1 MTKENI
7 KTAAISLFAQNGY
20 EGGKL
25 AEIAKAVQIK
35 TASLYFY
42 FESKEQLFIELFE
55 DIRDRKIENLD
66 KLHDEIKA
74 MNSVKDQLYHL
85 YQYFSKRNYEE
96 NDEELFWKRCTLF
109 PPSFLKEKINQ
120 DLISYQSKFID
131 ESLRPTIVFG
141 IKSGALKEQDPE
153 IVIAAFYGIIDALFN
168 EIHYSKQDVYQ
179 KKVIMLW
186 EFYWNSLKK

>member
-20 EGGKL
+20 EGGTL
-25 AEIAKAVQIK
+25 SAIAKAVHIK

-42 FESKEQLFIELFE
+42 FESKEQLFIELFD
-55 DIRDRKIENLD
+55 DIRNRKAENLD
-66 KLHDEIKA
+66 QLHEEINT

-96 NDEELFWKRCTLF
+96 NEEELFWKRCTLF
-109 PPSFLKEKINQ
+109 PPKFLKEKINQ
-120 DLISYQSKFID
+120 DLISYQSKFMD
-131 ESLRPTIVFG
+131 ETLRPMILLG
-141 IKSGALKEQDPE
+141 MKSGVLKEQNPE
-153 IVIAAFYGIIDALFN
+153 IIIAAFFGMIDALFN
-168 EIHYSKQDVYQ
+168 EIHYSKHDAYQ
-179 KKVIMLW
+179 QKVIMLW